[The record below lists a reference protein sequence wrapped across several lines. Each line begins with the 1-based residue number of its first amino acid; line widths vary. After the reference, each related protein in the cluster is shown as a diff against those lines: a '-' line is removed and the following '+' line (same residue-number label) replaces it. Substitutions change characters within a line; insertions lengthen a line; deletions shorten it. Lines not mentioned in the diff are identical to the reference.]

1 MSSGALQATSGALVL
16 ALSAAVGWVG
26 CRGTVPESAPPKA
39 PTSASNILR
48 SDYAGSAACAPCHAS
63 IHERFVKSPMHR
75 MTRAAS
81 GQDVRA
87 PFDGR
92 VFEHQGDTV
101 TLERHEGRR
110 YMRLASRARGEELFL
125 ITKVIGGRYRED
137 FAGYEVPGIDMGS
150 AALAAGRRE
159 LVMPVSWLIFDEG
172 LRYKGY
178 SVMVPERDR
187 LKAGAVWS
195 ETCIF
200 CHNTT
205 PFLTTLYD
213 DLGVETQKYQG
224 SVSDQLLPESR
235 RWRYRIE
242 DEAGIRDAVASEI
255 AFLGQGEHDD
265 ALDALL
271 PLAAKATRRHFRE
284 QHLVEVGIG
293 CEACHNGSRA
303 HAEDP
308 RILPTY
314 EAKSPLL
321 SVVTP
326 EARPPSRASAINRAC
341 ARCHTVLFSRYEH
354 TWEGGRRNADPGG
367 SNINSGE
374 ARDFILG
381 GCETEMS
388 CVDCHDP
395 HAEDSRAHLDA
406 LGTVQGNATCTRC
419 HDSYATAHSLAAHTQ
434 HEPTSV
440 GSACLSCHMPKKNM
454 GLAYGLTRYHRIG
467 SPTDEARVYGDRPL
481 ECALCHVDWSVER
494 TLTAMERGWGKQFD
508 RARIARLYPDLKERV
523 LETSLRSGK
532 PHEQVAAAGALG
544 AHGQRQD
551 AEMIVPLLVHAY
563 PLARY
568 FAKRAIEDLTGEP
581 LPVDLFEPP
590 ESVQAKAR
598 ASLDADGLGSSSD

>member
-1 MSSGALQATSGALVL
+1 
-16 ALSAAVGWVG
+16 
-26 CRGTVPESAPPKA
+26 
-39 PTSASNILR
+39 
-48 SDYAGSAACAPCHAS
+48 
-63 IHERFVKSPMHR
+63 MHR
-75 MTRAAS
+75 MTRAAI
-81 GQDVRA
+81 GDEVRA
-87 PFDGR
+87 PFDGT

-101 TLERHEGRR
+101 TMERHEGRR
-110 YMRLASRARGEELFL
+110 YMRLSSRARGEELFL
-125 ITKVIGGRYRED
+125 VTKVIGGRYRED
-137 FAGYEVPGIDMGS
+137 FAGHEVPGVDVGS

-159 LVMPVSWLIFDEG
+159 LVMPVSWLIFDQSW
-172 LRYKGY
+172 RYKGY

-187 LKAGAVWS
+187 LKAGATWS

-205 PFLTTLYD
+205 PLLTTLYD
-213 DLGVETQKYQG
+213 DLGVATQKYQG

-235 RWRYRIE
+235 RWRYRVDDPDGLRGAI
-242 DEAGIRDAVASEI
+242 ASEV
-255 AFLGQGEHDD
+255 ALLGRGEHDEP
-265 ALDALL
+265 LDALL

-314 EAKSPLL
+314 EIESPLL

-326 EARPPSRASAINRAC
+326 EARPPTRASAINRAC

-354 TWEGGRRNADPGG
+354 TWEGGRRDAAPGG

-381 GCETEMS
+381 ACEAEMS

-395 HAEDSRAHLDA
+395 HAEDSRSHLDA
-406 LGTVQGNATCTRC
+406 LGTVQGNGTCTRC
-419 HDSYATAHSLAAHTQ
+419 HDSFATPPALAAHTR
-434 HEPTSV
+434 HAPDSS
-440 GSACLSCHMPKKNM
+440 GSACLSCHMPQKNM

-467 SPTDEARVYGDRPL
+467 SPTDPARVYGDRPL

-494 TLTAMERGWGKQFD
+494 AVTEMERGFGKRLD
-508 RARIARLYPDLKERV
+508 RSRVQRLYPDADASVLAQTIRV
-523 LETSLRSGK
+523 GK

-544 AHGQRQD
+544 AHGRPED
-551 AEMIVPLLVHAY
+551 ALTITPLLVHDY

-568 FAKRAIEDLTGEP
+568 FAKHAIEQLIGEP
-581 LPVDLFEPP
+581 LAVDLFDHPEAVLESARTLIGKPP
-590 ESVQAKAR
+590 GARHLES
-598 ASLDADGLGSSSD
+598 GN